1 MLDAYAVAREVR
13 ARRLS
18 PVELVE
24 EALGAIDGLHDRLNA
39 FTVVLA
45 DEARATAERLERAD
59 PGSLGPLAGV
69 PIAVKDHIWMRGVSA
84 TNGSLALKDFV
95 PEEDC
100 ACVARLRACGA
111 VIVGKT
117 NNPEFCYRGT
127 TDNLVFGATRNP
139 WALDRTPGG
148 SSGGSGAAVAAG
160 LVPLALGTDGGG
172 SIRIPSSFC
181 GIAGHKPTFGLVP
194 KEPGF
199 KGWKTLSVDGPM
211 ARSVRDLALTL
222 QVIAGADPADDLTWP
237 VPVGDLVDAV
247 ECADVSGARVAWSVD
262 LGFAPVEREVREV
275 FHAALA
281 VLADAGWRLVEA
293 HPPPIYPTAI
303 WNTIATAEGYASE
316 GPLLADFED
325 CMSEGVAELVRAG
338 ANVSAGEYVDAQHDR
353 AAYTRTWNEFFLE
366 HDLLLTP
373 AMQLTALPLGV
384 VVPERIDGV
393 PVDPFFDDW
402 CSFCYP
408 ANLTGQPATSVP
420 IGLGAGGLPVGL
432 QIMGRRWEDAR
443 VLAAAAAVERALPW
457 ADAWPPLSHRP

>member
-1 MLDAYAVAREVR
+1 MPDAYALAREVR

-18 PVELVE
+18 PVALVE
-24 EALGAIDGLHDRLNA
+24 ETLAAIDALDARLNA

-59 PGSLGPLAGV
+59 PDSLGPLAGV
-69 PIAVKDHIWMRGVSA
+69 PIAVKDHIWMRGAPA
-84 TNGSLALKDFV
+84 TNGSLALEHFV
-95 PEEDC
+95 PEQDC
-100 ACVARLRACGA
+100 ECVARLRAAGA

-127 TDNLVFGATRNP
+127 TDNRVFGATRNP

-160 LVPLALGTDGGG
+160 MVPFALGTDGGG

-222 QVIAGADPADDLTWP
+222 GVMAGASPADDLTWP
-237 VPVGDLVDAV
+237 VAVGDLVGAA
-247 ECADVSGARVAWSVD
+247 ERADVSGARIAWSVD
-262 LGFAPVEREVREV
+262 LGFAPVERDVRTA
-275 FHAALA
+275 FAAALD
-281 VLADAGWRLVEA
+281 VLADAGWNLVEA
-293 HPPPIYPTAI
+293 HPPPIYPTAM

-316 GPLLADFED
+316 GPLLAEFEER
-325 CMSEGVAELVRAG
+325 MSEGIADLVRAG
-338 ANVSAGEYVDAQHDR
+338 AGVSAGEYVNAQHER
-353 AAYTRTWNEFFLE
+353 AAYTRAWSEFFLE

-384 VVPERIDGV
+384 LVPQAIDGE

-408 ANLTGQPATSVP
+408 ANLTGQPAASVP
-420 IGLGAGGLPVGL
+420 AGFGDGGLPVGL

-443 VLAAAAAVERALPW
+443 VLAAAAAVEQALPW
-457 ADAWPPLSHRP
+457 ADAWPPVSRPR